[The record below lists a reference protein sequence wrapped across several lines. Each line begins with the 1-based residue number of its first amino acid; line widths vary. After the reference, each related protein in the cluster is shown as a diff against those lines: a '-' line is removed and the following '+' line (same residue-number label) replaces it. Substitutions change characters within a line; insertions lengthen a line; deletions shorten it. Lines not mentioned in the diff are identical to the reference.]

1 MSAGAVEAA
10 VVAVSVAAGCPH
22 ADNANTA
29 AAARSMLGF
38 IFVPPLPAV
47 SRLTSFKV
55 KRQQPYRPVFSAM
68 IEKRSFDSLGK
79 FDADWLAARY
89 HFSFSGY
96 HDPKRVNWGA
106 LRVWNDD
113 TIQPKTGFPPHPHS
127 DMEIITYVRTGAITH
142 QDSMGNKGRTEAGD
156 VQVMSAGSG
165 VTHAEYNLEDD
176 ATTLYQIW
184 ILPKARGG
192 KPFWGAAKFP
202 KSDRAGALVTLASG
216 FDDDQKSGALP
227 IRQDARVLAATLEKG
242 QSVSYPLGA
251 DRFAYVAVAKGEA
264 KVNGVSLGARDGAAI
279 RDETELRIEAS
290 DDARAR

>member
-1 MSAGAVEAA
+1 
-10 VVAVSVAAGCPH
+10 
-22 ADNANTA
+22 
-29 AAARSMLGF
+29 
-38 IFVPPLPAV
+38 
-47 SRLTSFKV
+47 
-55 KRQQPYRPVFSAM
+55 M
-68 IEKRSFDSLGK
+68 IEKRPFDSLGK

-96 HDPKRVNWGA
+96 HDPHRLHWGA

-113 TIQPKTGFPPHPHS
+113 TIQPKTGFPPHPHA

-156 VQVMSAGSG
+156 VQVMSAGAG

-184 ILPKARGG
+184 IMPKTRGG

-216 FDDDQKSGALP
+216 FADDQQAGALP

-242 QSVSYPLGA
+242 QSVAYSLSADRYAYLALAKGDARINGIPLGP
-251 DRFAYVAVAKGEA
+251 
-264 KVNGVSLGARDGAAI
+264 RDGAAI
-279 RDETELRIEAS
+279 FDEREIRIEAGEAAEIVLV
-290 DDARAR
+290 DAP